1 MIAMADSI
9 DQTHHVIY
17 DDTAALGQTI
27 RQLDNPFGRLF
38 MRNTLGKAYYYMGR
52 NHSLSNRIS
61 EAAECYIEADRLQ
74 IDDPIYRG
82 RVNTCMGYICTQNNS
97 DSLALIFYERAGED
111 VQESGNDWYYAQNLL
126 SRAAILINLHQFT
139 LADNTLHMAHSY
151 QLDSAYI
158 ARLYETKGLYFY
170 EQQQYDS
177 ALVYFYKGLDYW
189 QGEAD
194 KCYSYLKIIQ
204 IYDITDNLTL
214 ALPYAQFIIEHST
227 NPNQLVNAYY
237 CLLYDAKVKNDIERF
252 SQYSHAR
259 TDIQKILRNTV
270 NKYVEA
276 VPKLENYLSNPHPLR
291 WVWIIISI
299 FAFICVVLS
308 ISIILYRK
316 YATIRLQDTI
326 ASLQEAHERIDD
338 LSVCVHEQKL
348 VQTDQQRQY
357 DVDMCLSNI
366 RARYSNPSKQ
376 WSDYNL
382 LKKDLCKELD
392 ILFSALDNSEL
403 SNREKVFCIFMI
415 VYSHCSLIELAN
427 YINYSEKG
435 IRNYKQRIAHKLKI
449 PSAELYD
456 YLLSLLKS

>member
-1 MIAMADSI
+1 VIAMADSI
-9 DQTHHVIY
+9 DQTYHVIY

-52 NHSLSNRIS
+52 NLEDSYQQIA

-82 RVNTCMGYICTQNNS
+82 RVNSCMGYLCARNNS
-97 DSLALIFYERAGED
+97 DSLALVFYERASEHF
-111 VQESGNDWYYAQNLL
+111 QKSGNEWRYAQSLL
-126 SRAAILINLHQFT
+126 DVSYHLTSLHRFI
-139 LADNTLHMAHSY
+139 LADSILQMAYSY
-151 QLDSAYI
+151 QLDSAYM

-189 QGEAD
+189 QGEID
-194 KCYSYLKIIQ
+194 KCFTYMKIMQ
-204 IYDITDNLTL
+204 IYDNTDNLPL
-214 ALPYAQFIIEHST
+214 ATSFAQLIIERST
-227 NPNQLVNAYY
+227 KPNHIVNAYY
-237 CLLYDAKVKNDIERF
+237 CLIQDAKLQNDITKL
-252 SQYSHAR
+252 SQYSRFRADANR
-259 TDIQKILRNTV
+259 LLLDNVKKCSESIR
-270 NKYVEA
+270 
-276 VPKLENYLSNPHPLR
+276 PLERYLSNPHPWR

-299 FAFICVVLS
+299 FAFICIVLS

-316 YATIRLQDTI
+316 YATIRLQDVT
-326 ASLQEAHERIDD
+326 ASLQEKIDD

-366 RARYSNPSKQ
+366 RARYSKPCKQ

-403 SNREKVFCIFMI
+403 RNREKVFCIFMI

-456 YLLSLLKS
+456 YLLRLLKS